1 MIPKSQVGIQRRI
14 EQRILGNDDPNHFQY
29 DTDTRRTHFNNDTI
43 PGPKSLFDYELS
55 GDTHRYFRD
64 RDYKYAM
71 VKKNGG
77 AMTEPE
83 YLRQKKDEL
92 FALGLLQESMSKHPY
107 LAVVPNGFIRE
118 NIFELGQQDLDKPEI
133 IVVNGKQYQV
143 QRQLLAQNLAQTE
156 PSPTPQPIQVINQQR
171 AFNPTRIKSV

>member
-1 MIPKSQVGIQRRI
+1 MTRLYIDMIPRSQVGIQRRI

-29 DTDTRRTHFNNDTI
+29 DTATRRTHFNNDTI
-43 PGPKSLFDYELS
+43 LGPKSLFDYELS

-64 RDYKYAM
+64 RDYRYAM
-71 VKKNGG
+71 VQRNGG

-83 YLRQKKDEL
+83 YLREKKDEL

-118 NIFELGQQDLDKPEI
+118 NIFEYSQKELDPPET
-133 IVVNGKQYQV
+133 IVVNGKQYLV
-143 QRQLLAQNLAQTE
+143 QRRKLAENLVQSGAVN
-156 PSPTPQPIQVINQQR
+156 SPNL
-171 AFNPTRIKSV
+171 KSGE